1 MECGWKKPSVGHRLL
16 HALICLNGPSNG
28 RGAQKREAQLT
39 RVQDGLLS
47 VVGDLQ
53 GIGQDALPALE
64 TLAALPAVGGF
75 PRCGGAY

>member
-1 MECGWKKPSVGHRLL
+1 
-16 HALICLNGPSNG
+16 
-28 RGAQKREAQLT
+28 
-39 RVQDGLLS
+39 VQDGLLS